1 MVEERIG
8 CGEVEDV
15 GEDGEEEEEAS
26 GGEMEGQ
33 GV

>member
-8 CGEVEDV
+8 CGDVDDV
-15 GEDGEEEEEAS
+15 GEDGEEEEAS